1 MEEAF
6 FQKFAGAQIRGGFAI
21 VRLDVANAPLVDAL
35 GREAIARTHII
46 AKQFFVTIR
55 PELSE
60 EEISIT
66 IYHEILEAATV
77 ASIDPPKAVR
87 GLNEGDFERA
97 GYRAHEQFGPA
108 SPENLDR
115 MLQFYGF

>member
-1 MEEAF
+1 MNKAF
-6 FQKFAGAQIRGGFAI
+6 FQRFAGAQIRGGFEI
-21 VRLDVANAPLVDAL
+21 VRLDVADTPLVDAL

-46 AKQFFVTIR
+46 AKQFFVIIR
-55 PELSE
+55 PGLTE
-60 EEISIT
+60 EEISVT
-66 IYHEILEAATV
+66 IYHEILAAATV

-87 GLNEGDFERA
+87 GFNEGDFERA
-97 GYRAHEQFGPA
+97 AYQAHEQFGQV